1 MIDFSGRLQ
10 GHAAPIPVASVV
22 VLDYFMPRMCFV
34 SSVFAILFM
43 AVLFLDQP
51 KNRTKANAI
60 SGAPSFFL
68 YKMKEHLTLVPMQ
81 GRFQCMK
88 ICNL

>member
-22 VLDYFMPRMCFV
+22 VLDYFMPCLCLV

-60 SGAPSFFL
+60 LGAPSFLLRLPSTIEEGKSKLFL
-68 YKMKEHLTLVPMQ
+68 VSL
-81 GRFQCMK
+81 R
-88 ICNL
+88 

>member
-22 VLDYFMPRMCFV
+22 VLDYFMPCLCLV

-60 SGAPSFFL
+60 LGAPSFYSCKSVIRHVGL
-68 YKMKEHLTLVPMQ
+68 SRTSKPK
-81 GRFQCMK
+81 RRAK
-88 ICNL
+88 IRR

>member
-22 VLDYFMPRMCFV
+22 VLDYFMPCLCLV

-60 SGAPSFFL
+60 LGAPSFFFHFFL
-68 YKMKEHLTLVPMQ
+68 WPFY
-81 GRFQCMK
+81 F
-88 ICNL
+88 